1 MKLMFIFPGIR
12 HGKMNAN
19 FIGIKVI
26 DVETWVISLRTGQ
39 LILPLWKV
47 DRVLANEIL
56 PSFASQ

>member
-1 MKLMFIFPGIR
+1 MENRENGR
-12 HGKMNAN
+12 GQ
-19 FIGIKVI
+19 VI
-26 DVETWVISLRTGQ
+26 DAGLGYFSLRTGQ